1 MNWKIPGKGKNI
13 DDDYGKSRE
22 EYECH
27 RHQDANWRLFS
38 ALFQFWSSPLWISI
52 DWKPVNS
59 ACSPWIQEFAPD
71 AKYVQTTINGKETR
85 RFKFPILFYWRFEPI
100 LRSVRSMFIGHYG
113 IAFALKKY
121 APKISLGLLF
131 IAAQLADIVFFI
143 LVPLGIEQLRIIPG
157 FTEASPFEL
166 YNYPITHSLVGALAW
181 TIATFLVVRF
191 IPLKN
196 LGDASSRQRSAL
208 VLSAVVFSHFIL
220 DFIVHTPDLV
230 LVPGFDIKI
239 GLGLWNSIIATV
251 ASELAILLL
260 GCWMYIRSTSGGE
273 EPAGK
278 YGMYAFMI
286 VLAGIAIL
294 TPFMTFPDVPTV
306 VIMSELLYAVFAL
319 AAWWLDGKRQATENQ
334 V

>member
-1 MNWKIPGKGKNI
+1 M
-13 DDDYGKSRE
+13 
-22 EYECH
+22 
-27 RHQDANWRLFS
+27 
-38 ALFQFWSSPLWISI
+38 
-52 DWKPVNS
+52 
-59 ACSPWIQEFAPD
+59 
-71 AKYVQTTINGKETR
+71 
-85 RFKFPILFYWRFEPI
+85 
-100 LRSVRSMFIGHYG
+100 RSVFIGHYG
-113 IAFALKKY
+113 IALALKKY
-121 APKISLGLLF
+121 APRTSLGFLF
-131 IAAQLADIVFFI
+131 IAAQIADIAFFI
-143 LVPLGIEQLRIIPG
+143 LIPPGIEQLRIIPG

-181 TIATFLVVRF
+181 TVAAYLVVRF
-191 IPLKN
+191 IPLKS
-196 LGDASSRQRSAL
+196 LGDIPDKQRAAL
-208 VLSAVVFSHFIL
+208 VLSVAVFSHFIL

-260 GCWMYIRSTSGGE
+260 GCWIYIRSTSAGE
-273 EPAGK
+273 GPVGK